1 MKKNYSKTKGFTLV
15 ETAISIWII
24 LLIGLAIANF
34 GRDIF
39 SYNSTLQSNL
49 TAQLDARKVLRTL
62 IAELRSS
69 SQSSLGSYPIDT
81 AGTSTLIFYSNPDA
95 DNLKERV
102 RYFLQ
107 NNTLMRGVI
116 KPTGTT
122 LVYNTNTEVFDTVIR
137 DIINGTSTPIFTYYD
152 ENYTGTSSPL
162 SQPVNIG
169 SIRMVKI
176 MVIVDR
182 DPNRSPTPI
191 TVTAQGTLRN
201 LKDNL

>member
-1 MKKNYSKTKGFTLV
+1 MKYLRSYKKGFTLV
-15 ETAISIWII
+15 ETVVSIWIV

-39 SYNSTLQSNL
+39 SYNSSLQNSL
-49 TAQLDARKVLRTL
+49 TVQLDARKVLRTL

-69 SQSSLGSYPIDT
+69 SSSSLGSYPIDT
-81 AGTSTLIFYSNPDA
+81 AGTSTLIFYSNPDT
-95 DNLKERV
+95 DNLKERL

-107 NNTLMRGVI
+107 GNTLVRGVI
-116 KPTGTT
+116 QPTGNP
-122 LVYNTNTEVFDTVIR
+122 LVYDTNTETFETIIR

-162 SQPVNIG
+162 TQPVNIS

-176 MVIVDR
+176 TVIVDR

-191 TVTAQGTLRN
+191 TITTQGTLRN